1 MRSIEW
7 IAVIV
12 IVVLVGRSLNLS
24 VVMTGDFIQSA
35 IADESHVDWNSRLG
49 NSTNEM
55 NHLGDTNTANGTND
69 SPATNPS
76 VLSVSSRSSSTTT
89 SSDSSLSSSSSSL
102 TSIVEESVKE
112 ATRLLYEKSPHLDFW
127 LRQPL
132 PKVFFYDTLPPE
144 WSDTK
149 IVSECVDQN
158 FLGRNGSGFEHNVS
172 AWPNC
177 HWYPKVCSDAQS
189 AEGDLQAKFMS
200 YRYNFNGDLVN
211 IEWFRE
217 YPLQTKDPLEADLFV
232 VPYPYKSYCL
242 CRRNLARNKIGCKG
256 GLDAINTNVFSNLEH
271 WGRDAGLDRKHLW
284 FLSTDSNGVGP
295 QFWKQLYLTT
305 SLGDVRF
312 CQWYIEKELGP
323 QNKTEDD
330 LNKTLAALKRQTTP
344 DEAIGPCGHFVHAH
358 TTTAALMQPGN
369 LYDQGWWTSERDLS
383 VGAVYGSAGNL
394 KMRVQFLNNW
404 KRDFGGEALAGKPAM
419 IEGLSRDRKP
429 KTNNETNGIYQRSL
443 FCPIL
448 PGDTANQKRFFD
460 VMLNGCVPLVPL
472 WRSFL
477 QGQRSTFGPGGTS
490 TGLTYPFHRGVYYED
505 PMAGIDYL
513 NDLVVTIDGEC
524 GIPCI
529 KGAVEKALSNQTEF
543 DRKRENI
550 RRFARFFTNGLEEQ
564 KYRFADSHAA
574 TLVTIRHYL
583 YGLAGKLPTQV

>member
-1 MRSIEW
+1 MRRIEW

-12 IVVLVGRSLNLS
+12 IVVLIGLSLDFN
-24 VVMTGDFIQSA
+24 VVMTGAFSQS
-35 IADESHVDWNSRLG
+35 IVTDKILVSGNRTLG
-49 NSTNEM
+49 NSTNET
-55 NHLGDTNTANGTND
+55 NHLVDTNTTNGTND
-69 SPATNPS
+69 SPATNLS
-76 VLSVSSRSSSTTT
+76 VPSVSSNSSSTT
-89 SSDSSLSSSSSSL
+89 SSSSL
-102 TSIVEESVKE
+102 RSIVEESVKE

-132 PKVFFYDTLPPE
+132 PKVFIYDTISPE

-149 IVSECVDQN
+149 IISACVDQH
-158 FLGRNGSGFEHNVS
+158 FLGQNGSGFEHNVS

-177 HWYPKVCSDAQS
+177 HWYPKVCSDVQV
-189 AEGDLQAKFMS
+189 AEGELQAKYMG
-200 YRYNFNGDLVN
+200 YRYNYNGDILN
-211 IEWFRE
+211 IEWFRG
-217 YPLQTKDPLEADLFV
+217 YPVQTKDPLEADLFV
-232 VPYPYKSYCL
+232 VPYPYKSQCL
-242 CRRNLARNKIGCKG
+242 CHRILSRKRPGCTDRWGVVNASVVSK
-256 GLDAINTNVFSNLEH
+256 LEH
-271 WGRDAGLDRKHLW
+271 WGRDAELDRKHLW

-312 CQWYIEKELGP
+312 CQWYIEKELGA
-323 QNKTEDD
+323 QNKTEDN
-330 LNKTLAALKRQTTP
+330 LNKTLTALKSYTSP
-344 DEAIGPCGHFVHAH
+344 IEPIGPCGHFVQSNTNTDAS
-358 TTTAALMQPGN
+358 LQPGD
-369 LYDQGWWTSERDLS
+369 LYDQEWWTSERDLS
-383 VGAVYGSAGNL
+383 VGAVYGSARNL
-394 KMRVQFLNNW
+394 KMRVQFLNDW

-460 VMLNGCVPLVPL
+460 VMLNGCVPLVPV
-472 WRSFL
+472 WPSFL

-513 NDLVVTIDGEC
+513 NDLVVTFDGEC

-583 YGLAGKLPTQV
+583 YGLAGKLPTQL